1 MCNLDNTNTELDKI
15 MESLDLLSIEL
26 KVLAEVA
33 QDIELRVNALLGDDS
48 GV

>member
-1 MCNLDNTNTELDKI
+1 MCNLDDNTELDRI
-15 MESLDLLSIEL
+15 MESLDLISIEL

-33 QDIELRVNALLGDDS
+33 QDIELRVKALVGEDN

>member
-1 MCNLDNTNTELDKI
+1 MCNLDDPNTELDRI
-15 MESLDLLSIEL
+15 MESLDLISIEL

-33 QDIELRVNALLGDDS
+33 QDIELRVKALVGEDN

>member
-1 MCNLDNTNTELDKI
+1 MCNLDDSNTELDKI

-33 QDIELRVNALLGDDS
+33 QDIELRVIALVGDDN

>member
-1 MCNLDNTNTELDKI
+1 MCNLDDTNTELDRI
-15 MESLDLLSIEL
+15 MEALDLLSIEL

-33 QDIELRVNALLGDDS
+33 QDIELRVNALVGDDD

>member
-1 MCNLDNTNTELDKI
+1 MCNLDDTNTELDRI
-15 MESLDLLSIEL
+15 MEALDLLSIEL

>member
-1 MCNLDNTNTELDKI
+1 MCNLDDTNTELDRI
-15 MESLDLLSIEL
+15 MEALDLLSIEL

-33 QDIELRVNALLGDDS
+33 QDIELRVNALVGDED

>member
-1 MCNLDNTNTELDKI
+1 MCNLDDSNTELDRI
-15 MESLDLLSIEL
+15 MEALDLLSIEL

-33 QDIELRVNALLGDDS
+33 QDIELRVNALVSDDD

>member
-1 MCNLDNTNTELDKI
+1 MCNLDDSNTELDRI
-15 MESLDLLSIEL
+15 MEALDLLSIEL

-33 QDIELRVNALLGDDS
+33 QDIELRVNALVGDDN

>member
-33 QDIELRVNALLGDDS
+33 QDIELRVNALVGEDD
-48 GV
+48 